1 MYPNPFPRY
10 MISMYLNLNT
20 IHGPE
25 VAAGKGSPCATSQ
38 LPGRGGSGRCCS
50 GRHCPGLQRCSTAEP
65 AAYLEQKVQTHPSWD
80 GQIISRYIVDNNNT
94 YLDRHRDCLQKY
106 YVSSHFVCA
115 AVAVDVDL
123 CCCGASLLFCVVW
136 N

>member
-38 LPGRGGSGRCCS
+38 LPGRVR
-50 GRHCPGLQRCSTAEP
+50 PLLQWPPLSRP
-65 AAYLEQKVQTHPSWD
+65 AALQHCSASRVFGTEGTDTSWD